1 MKKTS
6 VVALGLAAAFVG
18 CCGLSVLFGQSQRAS
33 REAAVEQQDAI
44 EEASPAPAQ
53 VAPQGEGEDA
63 PSAQLRVPAW
73 QDPSQV
79 AGEEAG
85 MAAGMAYSRVFD
97 LGHQVWKA
105 GKAGSA
111 DPVQTVAKREGLEA
125 GVVEDAMVTY
135 NTERP
140 VMAEYLGGV
149 LGRGVIG
156 RVEVMGVEADD
167 MGPFTARAV
176 VVVTGCPGRSDLP
189 FLAQTAA
196 TKMIDNLPATASGYT
211 AVLEYE
217 GVGCSRKRMGQA
229 TYNAATAKLTLE

>member
-6 VVALGLAAAFVG
+6 VVALGIAAAFVG
-18 CCGLSVLFGQSQRAS
+18 CCGLSALFGQSQRAA
-33 REAAVEQQDAI
+33 REAAEEQQDAT
-44 EEASPAPAQ
+44 EEASTAPVQPDPQA
-53 VAPQGEGEDA
+53 QGEDV
-63 PSAQLRVPAW
+63 PSAQPRVPAW
-73 QDPSQV
+73 QDPTRV

-85 MAAGMAYSRVFD
+85 MAAGLAYSRVFE

-111 DPVQTVAKREGLEA
+111 DPVLTVAKREGLEA

-140 VMAEYLGGV
+140 VMAEYLSGV
-149 LGRGVIG
+149 LGRGVVG
-156 RVEVMGVEADD
+156 KVEVQGVEADD
-167 MGPFTARAV
+167 IGPFTARAV
-176 VVVTGCPGRSDLP
+176 VVLTGCPGRSDLP

-196 TKMIDNLPATASGYT
+196 TKMVDNLPASASGYT
-211 AVLEYE
+211 AILEYE
-217 GVGCSRKRMGQA
+217 GVGCSRTRMGQA